1 MWIKVCGL
9 KDAANVSLVA
19 GLGPDMMGF
28 IFYEP
33 SPRYAGALDPA
44 VVRALPW
51 NIRRVGVFVDAGEE
65 QILRTAREYGLDTI
79 QLHGDETPDQCAALR
94 EKGFYVVKAVG
105 VSVLEDIRRT
115 EEYRNTCDIVLFDT
129 KSPSRG
135 GTGEKFDWTF
145 LQTYDGPP
153 FLLSGGIGPADV
165 QAVAGFRHPD
175 FLGVDLNSRFET
187 ISGIKNVEVLR
198 NFIRAVKGDPGGA
211 KRDNMRR

>member
-28 IFYEP
+28 IFYEA
-33 SPRYAGALDPA
+33 SPRYAGGLNPD

-51 NIRRVGVFVDAGEE
+51 NIRRVGVFVDAGMQE
-65 QILRTAREYGLDTI
+65 ILLTMKEYGLDTI

-105 VSVLEDIRRT
+105 VSALEDIRRT

-129 KSPSRG
+129 KSPSHG
-135 GTGEKFDWTF
+135 GTGEKFDWS
-145 LQTYDGPP
+145 LLESYDGAP
-153 FLLSGGIGPADV
+153 FLLSGGIGPQDREMVSA
-165 QAVAGFRHPD
+165 FRHPE
-175 FLGVDLNSRFET
+175 FLGIDLNSRFET
-187 ISGIKNVEVLR
+187 EPGMKDIGALR
-198 NFIRAVKGDPGGA
+198 SFIEAV
-211 KRDNMRR
+211 RE